1 MSGIQKSRPAEH
13 EMKRHM
19 AWSVS
24 RIIVDGRVFVSVI
37 FSVSQSLGIAAVRTC
52 CLVRVRLLPKVHVQ
66 ALETAPMCRIVS
78 SDRYGNDLFGYYF
91 NLLNRYGVTKGYGVT
106 ASAVSPNVNRGRA
119 LLRAKLK
126 KSYATCWHSGRV

>member
-13 EMKRHM
+13 EMKKHM

-52 CLVRVRLLPKVHVQ
+52 CLVRVQLLLQVHVQ

-78 SDRYGNDLFGYYF
+78 SD
-91 NLLNRYGVTKGYGVT
+91 RYGVTKGYGVT